1 MSTAE
6 QEAAVKSSATESAA
20 TATRRGLELDMES
33 LSTSLPAPTV
43 EATRLKTVSGDA
55 EAATDATRDVITQDR
70 SSPLSADE
78 EQRLY
83 RIRKDRAN
91 RFMVSAPD
99 VDFLLEI
106 VERLRR

>member
-1 MSTAE
+1 MESEKATCRTSSTEPKGKEMLTATSSGV
-6 QEAAVKSSATESAA
+6 AASATSDGT
-20 TATRRGLELDMES
+20 TA
-33 LSTSLPAPTV
+33 
-43 EATRLKTVSGDA
+43 
-55 EAATDATRDVITQDR
+55 R

-78 EQRLY
+78 AQRLA

-106 VERLRR
+106 LERLER